1 MSLRGILGSALPIG
15 ALQEDPE
22 HSTAPAAAHSC
33 PRWCSAPLCTRGVT
47 ALLRCPCRGA
57 GGAERQRCLRDLLPR
72 F

>member
-47 ALLRCPCRGA
+47 ALPVQRG
-57 GGAERQRCLRDLLPR
+57 GRR
-72 F
+72 